1 MTNQQTKDTVD
12 LVHRLI
18 TNNHESEKNFFT
30 AAEQADNR
38 AVKLLLKAYAQQRV
52 EFARQL
58 QTVAE
63 VNVAPQRLQSD
74 PTQQAESPSPP
85 SGFLRRGWVS
95 LTSAMVIQR
104 QRRQQALISNLLRR
118 ETEIVSLY
126 ERAVNQSTQDGALH
140 GLLEQQQE
148 QIRLAYDNLTALAK
162 EDDRRLVLRLFDE
175 KQSADQ
181 AVQRLQETITANDRI
196 MEIPIE
202 TVPVYY
208 NDDQER
214 SRSAREAIITGGLI
228 GAIFGAILGAIYGVY
243 HWVALS
249 DILPGFL
256 ATTASGV
263 IWELA
268 LYGALIGLVFSL
280 VFSIF
285 VTRNTEEIDEYLYDE
300 GIHEGNI
307 LVAVFADQAE
317 AAVIRR
323 TIGLKHEHEIE
334 PVPA

>member
-1 MTNQQTKDTVD
+1 MTNQQTKNTVD

-126 ERAVNQSTQDGALH
+126 ERAVNQSTQDGTLH